1 MSIFDHP
8 DFLSIQPL
16 DFENKLYK
24 PTAQLFAHVKQQT
37 TTAYQELK
45 DVLLEAHSVISVE
58 AKQVYEHPGETLND
72 WYQLAVENGTATYQ
86 EVVPKLAAS
95 YQQFESGLIDLNAQS
110 KAFWTA
116 FYADPEAF
124 SVSLIEPLLAQLN
137 GLMTQSQSHLSSL
150 TGQVETYLINT
161 YSNLLQVSD
170 LLMQQ
175 PVNTL
180 NAVYQNSLAAL
191 LDIYAHIISSLLTL
205 A

>member
-1 MSIFDHP
+1 VSIFDNP

-16 DFENKLYK
+16 DLENKLYK
-24 PTAQLFAHVKQQT
+24 PTAQLFVHVKQQT
-37 TTAYQELK
+37 ATVYDDLK
-45 DVLLEAHSVISVE
+45 DVLLETHRFISVE
-58 AKQVYEHPGETLND
+58 ANQVYEHPGETLNE
-72 WYQLAVENGTATYQ
+72 WYRIAIENGTTTYQ

-95 YQQFESGLIDLNAQS
+95 YQQIETGLIDLNAQS

-137 GLMTQSQSHLSSL
+137 GLMAQSQSHLSL
-150 TGQVETYLINT
+150 LAGQVETYLINT
-161 YSNLLQVSD
+161 YTNLLQVSE